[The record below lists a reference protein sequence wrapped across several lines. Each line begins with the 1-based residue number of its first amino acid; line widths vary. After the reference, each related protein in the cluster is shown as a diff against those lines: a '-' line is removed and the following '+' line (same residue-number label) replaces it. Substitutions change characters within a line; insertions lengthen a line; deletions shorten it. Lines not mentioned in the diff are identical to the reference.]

1 MVPIASRVLDMI
13 SGKVACDRMTFSQT
27 QNQLKTA
34 LAPINEHLLL
44 RNFLVGHSL
53 TIADALLV
61 STLARCFELFLDKKT
76 RDSSLQNL
84 SRYTTLILKMGPFA
98 RSFGTVTFCKD
109 TTQPNYSAEKGG
121 GKP

>member
-1 MVPIASRVLDMI
+1 MVPVASRVLDMI

-76 RDSSLQNL
+76 RDSLLQNL

-109 TTQPNYSAEKGG
+109 MTQPNYSAEKGG
-121 GKP
+121 AKP